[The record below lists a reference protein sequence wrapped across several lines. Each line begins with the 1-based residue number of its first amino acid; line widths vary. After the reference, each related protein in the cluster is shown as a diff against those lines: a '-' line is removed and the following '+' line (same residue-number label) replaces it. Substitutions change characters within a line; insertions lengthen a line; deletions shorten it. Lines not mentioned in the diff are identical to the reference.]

1 MGKLSGKTA
10 IVTGGT
16 SGMGQ
21 GIAELFA
28 REGASVVVG
37 GRDAS
42 RGNDVVDGI
51 RKAGGLAEFVSG
63 DVKDIDTARRLISR
77 AVEVFGGVDVLVP
90 NAGLLGLASIT
101 ELEPE
106 LWHDTVATN
115 LHAVYYLLHF
125 GIPELQKRG
134 GGTVVVNGSVAA
146 FKVFP
151 NHAAYCASKGA
162 LVALVKQVALDYGPS
177 VRINLLCPGPVDT
190 PLIHASVVAFPNPDE
205 IIRETANGVPMKR
218 LGTPYDIAKAA
229 LFLASD
235 DSSWITGSTLVVDGG
250 KLCSG

>member
-1 MGKLSGKTA
+1 MGKLDGRIA

-16 SGMGQ
+16 SGMGR

-28 REGASVVVG
+28 REGASVIVG
-37 GRDAS
+37 GRDTE
-42 RGNDVVDGI
+42 RGNEVIGI
-51 RKAGGLAEFVSG
+51 IRNNGGTAEFVPG
-63 DVKDIDTARRLISR
+63 DVTDIETNRALITR
-77 AVEVFGGVDVLVP
+77 AVEAFGGVDILVP

-101 ELEPE
+101 ELEPA
-106 LWHDTVATN
+106 LWHETVATN
-115 LHAVYYLLHF
+115 LHAVYYLLHL

-134 GGTVVVNGSVAA
+134 GGVIVVNGSVAA

-177 VRINLLCPGPVDT
+177 IRINLMCPGPVDT
-190 PLIHASVVAFPNPDE
+190 PLIHASAVAFPNPDE
-205 IIRETANGVPMKR
+205 IIRETAEGVPMKR
-218 LGTPYDIAKAA
+218 LGTPEDIAKAA

-235 DSSWITGSTLVVDGG
+235 DSSWITGATLAVDGG